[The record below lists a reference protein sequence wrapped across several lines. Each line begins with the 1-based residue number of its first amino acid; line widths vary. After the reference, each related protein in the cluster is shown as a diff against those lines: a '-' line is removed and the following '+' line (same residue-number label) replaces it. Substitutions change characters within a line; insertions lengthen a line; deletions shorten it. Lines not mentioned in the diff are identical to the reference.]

1 MRAPRKTKSRRMMR
15 SKDKLRNKSVGAS
28 RRNGTSSRS
37 EFLSISPLGRKIL
50 KFLLDFPDANDRQ
63 SLLSALKLKKK
74 EVSILNS
81 EIQILVSTG
90 FVNLS
95 TEQRLS
101 LDPRVS
107 RVDGKVTKNRQGYG
121 FLSRHSGRDLFVSRE
136 EMRGVL
142 SGDNVVA
149 IGIPDRAGE
158 LDSAIVIEALRADDV
173 ALVGVFESQNRK
185 VMLRAIDQD
194 TSVNLVHLQSE
205 EFVPAVGDVFE
216 LSIKDFLRESNTFL
230 VELSE
235 FLGRIDEPGIEVKIA
250 IRKFGIPHV
259 WPETVAEGLGQ
270 YETSYIPADSNRRD
284 LRNLPFVT
292 IDGESAK
299 DFDDAVLVERQSYGF
314 LLRVAIADVAHYV
327 QPGGRLDSEAANR
340 GTSVYFPTKVV
351 PMLPEELSNDLCSLR
366 PQLDRLVVVYEARLS
381 ERGEVLSDKFFEG
394 VINSKARLTY
404 GYVQSV
410 LDSDHPGEFELT
422 SEILENLI
430 SLKDLTSIL
439 LLRRFERGALD
450 IDMPEYSF
458 NFSADGEIDS
468 VEVTRRF
475 FSQKMIEE
483 AMLCANTGAARFLQS
498 GNYKFLYRTHPA
510 PTFEAIDKLND
521 LLLSFGIEA
530 IKEDPPETK
539 NFQRVL
545 TSCAEKPFKAIVH
558 GSVLRSMKQ
567 ATYSPDNQGHFGLA
581 YDAYTHF
588 TSPIRRYPDLLV
600 HRIIKSVL
608 AKGRVA
614 ASDLISQG
622 VQTSRAERRAEE
634 ASRWVSGWLK
644 AKIARK
650 HIGDSFDGRV
660 SSVTSFGLFV
670 YLDYLH
676 IEGLLHISDLGHEF
690 LEYDDRRKL
699 LFGRSSG
706 LSYRVGDAIEVQI
719 VDADLYSG
727 EITLMSPKK
736 RRGKRR

>member
-95 TEQRLS
+95 AEQRLS

-205 EFVPAVGDVFE
+205 EFLPAVGDVFE

-250 IRKFGIPHV
+250 
-259 WPETVAEGLGQ
+259 
-270 YETSYIPADSNRRD
+270 
-284 LRNLPFVT
+284 
-292 IDGESAK
+292 
-299 DFDDAVLVERQSYGF
+299 
-314 LLRVAIADVAHYV
+314 
-327 QPGGRLDSEAANR
+327 
-340 GTSVYFPTKVV
+340 
-351 PMLPEELSNDLCSLR
+351 
-366 PQLDRLVVVYEARLS
+366 
-381 ERGEVLSDKFFEG
+381 
-394 VINSKARLTY
+394 
-404 GYVQSV
+404 
-410 LDSDHPGEFELT
+410 
-422 SEILENLI
+422 
-430 SLKDLTSIL
+430 
-439 LLRRFERGALD
+439 
-450 IDMPEYSF
+450 
-458 NFSADGEIDS
+458 
-468 VEVTRRF
+468 
-475 FSQKMIEE
+475 
-483 AMLCANTGAARFLQS
+483 
-498 GNYKFLYRTHPA
+498 
-510 PTFEAIDKLND
+510 
-521 LLLSFGIEA
+521 
-530 IKEDPPETK
+530 
-539 NFQRVL
+539 
-545 TSCAEKPFKAIVH
+545 
-558 GSVLRSMKQ
+558 
-567 ATYSPDNQGHFGLA
+567 
-581 YDAYTHF
+581 
-588 TSPIRRYPDLLV
+588 
-600 HRIIKSVL
+600 
-608 AKGRVA
+608 
-614 ASDLISQG
+614 
-622 VQTSRAERRAEE
+622 
-634 ASRWVSGWLK
+634 
-644 AKIARK
+644 
-650 HIGDSFDGRV
+650 
-660 SSVTSFGLFV
+660 
-670 YLDYLH
+670 
-676 IEGLLHISDLGHEF
+676 
-690 LEYDDRRKL
+690 
-699 LFGRSSG
+699 
-706 LSYRVGDAIEVQI
+706 
-719 VDADLYSG
+719 
-727 EITLMSPKK
+727 
-736 RRGKRR
+736 